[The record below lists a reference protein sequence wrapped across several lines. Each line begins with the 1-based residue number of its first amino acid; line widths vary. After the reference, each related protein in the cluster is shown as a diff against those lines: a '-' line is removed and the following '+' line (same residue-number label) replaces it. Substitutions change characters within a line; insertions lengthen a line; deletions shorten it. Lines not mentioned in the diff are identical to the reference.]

1 MIRLAAL
8 FLLAAL
14 GILLWLLYQTN
25 GTSAILFTFVG
36 TPLLAVGL
44 LLLLAV
50 GLRARRRNS
59 HGRKSH
65 GAG

>member
-1 MIRLAAL
+1 VIRLAAL

-59 HGRKSH
+59 HR
-65 GAG
+65 AG